1 MPAAAMIVFDAA
13 MLAASLA
20 QHVQCRL
27 PSQATLCM
35 RLPFLPAQPLNA
47 SDTAVARCQGMLAA
61 AMIVLDAARL
71 AALLAQHVQYRQK
84 PTSRLVLTP
93 YRATALGLV
102 MC

>member
-35 RLPFLPAQPLNA
+35 RLPFLPAQPLKVLMRA
-47 SDTAVARCQGMLAA
+47 IPAVARCQGMLAA

-71 AALLAQHVQYRQK
+71 
-84 PTSRLVLTP
+84 
-93 YRATALGLV
+93 
-102 MC
+102 